1 MKTLRW
7 RILVASTLALGCV
20 SFSSVPAATEHV
32 GGIHT
37 SPVISV
43 LLALAVVLLAAKVG
57 GDIMVRLR
65 QPEVLGELIVGIIL
79 GNLALLGLN
88 TFRFLR
94 EDLVLEILSELGVI
108 LLLFEVGLHTT
119 IPDMLRVGGSAFL
132 VAVLGV
138 IAPFFLGWG
147 VGAYFIPQADSLVHV
162 YLGATLTATSV
173 GITARVLIDLK
184 RVTTDEAKIVLGA
197 AVIDDVLGLM
207 VLATVSGVI
216 AAAEA
221 GGGVELG
228 AIAQVLGLSLGFLL
242 VAVTL
247 GRMVVPFYFRFVS
260 MLRSEGILL
269 ATSLVMCFGF
279 ASLAGMAGLAPIV
292 GAFTAG
298 LILEPVHY
306 QELSAR
312 HDDVSIEELISPL
325 VNFLVPIFFVTMGSR
340 VNLLDFTR
348 GDILAFALVLTFVAI
363 IGKQV
368 CGLGV
373 LKPGVDRIAVGLGM
387 IPRGEVGLIFA
398 SIGAS
403 LMLHGQ
409 PIIDSA
415 TYGAVVIM
423 VVLTTLVTP
432 PLIKWRFSNLAGA
445 RSKNVHG

>member
-1 MKTLRW
+1 MTARW
-7 RILVASTLALGCV
+7 RTLAGSILLV
-20 SFSSVPAATEHV
+20 SLLNVSSLLAATEHA
-32 GGIHT
+32 GGINT
-37 SPVISV
+37 SPVIVV
-43 LLALAVVLLAAKVG
+43 LLALAAVLLAAKIG
-57 GDIMVRLR
+57 GDIMVRLG
-65 QPEVLGELIVGIIL
+65 QPEVLGELIVGILL
-79 GNLALLGLN
+79 GNLALLGID
-88 TFRFLR
+88 TFHFLR
-94 EDLVLEILSELGVI
+94 EDLALEILSELGVI

-119 IPDMLRVGGSAFL
+119 VPDMLRVGGSALF
-132 VAVLGV
+132 VAALGV
-138 IAPFFLGWG
+138 IVPFFLGWG
-147 VGAYFIPQADSLVHV
+147 VGAYFLPQADSLVHV

-197 AVIDDVLGLM
+197 AVIDDALGLM

-216 AAAEA
+216 AAAEV
-221 GGGVELG
+221 GGGVEVG
-228 AIAQVLGLSLGFLL
+228 AIARVLGLSLGFLL
-242 VAVTL
+242 VSVTL
-247 GRMVVPFYFRFVS
+247 GRMLVPFYFRLVS
-260 MLRSEGILL
+260 RLRSEGILL

-306 QELSAR
+306 RELSAR

-348 GDILAFALVLTFVAI
+348 GDILAFALVLTLVAI

-432 PLIKWRFSNLAGA
+432 PLIKWRFSHLSPT
-445 RSKNVHG
+445 RS

>member
-1 MKTLRW
+1 MTTVRW
-7 RILVASTLALGCV
+7 RTLTGIIFAFVIV
-20 SFSSVPAATEHV
+20 SFSSALAATEHE
-32 GGIHT
+32 GGGHT
-37 SPVISV
+37 SPVIAV
-43 LLALAVVLLAAKVG
+43 LLALAAVLLATKIG

-79 GNLALLGLN
+79 GNLSLVGIE
-88 TFRFLR
+88 TFHFLR
-94 EDLVLEILSELGVI
+94 QDLVLEILSELGVI

-138 IAPFFLGWG
+138 IVPFFLGWG
-147 VGAYFIPQADSLVHV
+147 VGAYFVPQAESLVHV

-207 VLATVSGVI
+207 VLATVGGVI

-221 GGGVELG
+221 GSGVELG
-228 AIAQVLGLSLGFLL
+228 AIARVLGLSLGFLL
-242 VAVTL
+242 VSVTL
-247 GRMVVPFYFRFVS
+247 GRMVVPYYFRLVS
-260 MLRSEGILL
+260 RLRSEGILL

-279 ASLAGMAGLAPIV
+279 ASLAGLAGLAPIV

-340 VNLLDFTR
+340 VNLTDFAR
-348 GDILAFALVLTFVAI
+348 GDILVFALVLTLAAI
-363 IGKQV
+363 VGKQV

-373 LKPGVDRIAVGLGM
+373 LKKGVDRIAVGLGM

-403 LMLHGQ
+403 LMLHGK

-423 VVLTTLVTP
+423 VVITTLVTP
-432 PLIKWRFSNLAGA
+432 PLITWRFGQLSSA
-445 RSKNVHG
+445 RS

>member
-1 MKTLRW
+1 M
-7 RILVASTLALGCV
+7 
-20 SFSSVPAATEHV
+20 
-32 GGIHT
+32 
-37 SPVISV
+37 
-43 LLALAVVLLAAKVG
+43 
-57 GDIMVRLR
+57 
-65 QPEVLGELIVGIIL
+65 
-79 GNLALLGLN
+79 
-88 TFRFLR
+88 
-94 EDLVLEILSELGVI
+94 
-108 LLLFEVGLHTT
+108 
-119 IPDMLRVGGSAFL
+119 
-132 VAVLGV
+132 
-138 IAPFFLGWG
+138 
-147 VGAYFIPQADSLVHV
+147 
-162 YLGATLTATSV
+162 TATSV

-184 RVTTDEAKIVLGA
+184 RVTSDEAKIVLGA

-221 GGGVELG
+221 GGGVEGG
-228 AIAQVLGLSLGFLL
+228 ALAQVLGLSLGFLL

-247 GRMVVPFYFRFVS
+247 GRMAVPYYFRLVS
-260 MLRSEGILL
+260 ILRSEGILL

-312 HDDVSIEELISPL
+312 HEDVSIEELISPL

-340 VNLLDFTR
+340 VNLLDFVR
-348 GDILAFALVLTFVAI
+348 GDILAFALVLTLVAI

>member
-1 MKTLRW
+1 MTIARW
-7 RILVASTLALGCV
+7 RTVIGSILVLLFVNS
-20 SFSSVPAATEHV
+20 SSSVLAATEHA

-37 SPVISV
+37 SSVILV
-43 LLALAVVLLAAKVG
+43 LLALAVVLLAAKIG

-79 GNLALLGLN
+79 GNLALLGID
-88 TFRFLR
+88 TFHFLR

-119 IPDMLRVGGSAFL
+119 IPDMMRVGGSAFL

-138 IAPFFLGWG
+138 IVPFFLGWG
-147 VGAYFIPQADSLVHV
+147 VGAYFLPQADSLVHV

-207 VLATVSGVI
+207 VLATISGVI
-216 AAAEA
+216 VAAEA

-228 AIAQVLGLSLGFLL
+228 AIAQVLGFSLGFLL

-247 GRMVVPFYFRFVS
+247 GRMAVPYYFRLVS
-260 MLRSEGILL
+260 RLRSEGILL

-312 HDDVSIEELISPL
+312 HDDVSIEEIISPL

-340 VNLLDFTR
+340 VNLLDFVR
-348 GDILAFALVLTFVAI
+348 GDILAFALVLTLVAI

-373 LKPGVDRIAVGLGM
+373 LKQGVDRIAVGLGM

-432 PLIKWRFSNLAGA
+432 PLIKWRFGRLA
-445 RSKNVHG
+445 

>member
-1 MKTLRW
+1 MTTTRW
-7 RILVASTLALGCV
+7 RTLAGSILLV
-20 SFSSVPAATEHV
+20 SLLNVSSVLAATEHA
-32 GGIHT
+32 GGINT
-37 SPVISV
+37 SPVVVV
-43 LLALAVVLLAAKVG
+43 LLALAVVLLAAKIG
-57 GDIMVRLR
+57 GDIMVRLH
-65 QPEVLGELIVGIIL
+65 QPEVLGELLVGILL
-79 GNLALLGLN
+79 GNLALLGID
-88 TFRFLR
+88 TFHFLR

-119 IPDMLRVGGSAFL
+119 IPDMLRVGGSAVL
-132 VAVLGV
+132 VAILGV
-138 IAPFFLGWG
+138 VVPFFLGWG
-147 VGAYFIPQADSLVHV
+147 VGAYFLPQADSLVHV

-184 RVTTDEAKIVLGA
+184 RITTDEAKIVLGA

-207 VLATVSGVI
+207 VLATVGGVI

-221 GGGVELG
+221 GQGVEFG
-228 AIAQVLGLSLGFLL
+228 AIARVLGLSLGFLL

-247 GRMVVPFYFRFVS
+247 GRMLVPCYFRLVS
-260 MLRSEGILL
+260 RLRSEGILL

-306 QELSAR
+306 RELSAR
-312 HDDVSIEELISPL
+312 HENVSIEELISPL

-348 GDILAFALVLTFVAI
+348 GDILAFALVLTLVAI

-403 LMLHGQ
+403 LMLHGS

-432 PLIKWRFSNLAGA
+432 PLIKWRFSRL
-445 RSKNVHG
+445 SPTQP

>member
-1 MKTLRW
+1 MTAVWWRTL
-7 RILVASTLALGCV
+7 IGSLLVLLFVSSPSAL
-20 SFSSVPAATEHV
+20 AATEHA
-32 GGIHT
+32 GGGNP
-37 SPVISV
+37 SPVITV
-43 LLALAVVLLAAKVG
+43 LLALAAVLLAAKIG
-57 GDIMVRLR
+57 GDIMARLR
-65 QPEVLGELIVGIIL
+65 QPEVLGELLVGILL
-79 GNLALLGLN
+79 GNLTLLGIDI
-88 TFRFLR
+88 FHFLR

-119 IPDMLRVGGSAFL
+119 IPDMMRVGGSAFF

-138 IAPFFLGWG
+138 VIPFFLGWG
-147 VGAYFIPQADSLVHV
+147 VGAYFLPQADSLVHI

-221 GGGVELG
+221 GGAIEIG
-228 AIAQVLGLSLGFLL
+228 AIAQVLSLSLGFLL
-242 VAVTL
+242 VAVTV
-247 GRMVVPFYFRFVS
+247 GRMAVPYYFRLVS
-260 MLRSEGILL
+260 RLRSEGILL

-312 HDDVSIEELISPL
+312 HDDVSIEEIISPL

-340 VNLLDFTR
+340 VNLEDFTR
-348 GDILAFALVLTFVAI
+348 GDIFAFALLLTLVAI

-373 LKPGVDRIAVGLGM
+373 LKKGVDRIAVGLGM

-423 VVLTTLVTP
+423 VVITTLVTP
-432 PLIKWRFSNLAGA
+432 PLIKWRFSNLADA
-445 RSKNVHG
+445 RSEKVH